1 MWILFARNSNNEN
14 KHSKVLT
21 YINIKYTRL
30 YFFLRKDII
39 NYKNINLVSFF
50 NNSSMYF
57 LINIYSDNHQ
67 SALKCLKDTK
77 VNLNNIL
84 IMMGDFNI
92 RDNNWNPFYI
102 ICLLRTIW
110 SCFLIS
116 SYHYWERIHLREK
129 TSYCQK

>member
-14 KHSKVLT
+14 KHPKVLT
-21 YINIKYTRL
+21 YINIKHTRL
-30 YFFLRKDII
+30 CFSLRKDII

-50 NNSSMYF
+50 NNSFMYF

-116 SYHYWERIHLREK
+116 SYHYWGRIHLREK